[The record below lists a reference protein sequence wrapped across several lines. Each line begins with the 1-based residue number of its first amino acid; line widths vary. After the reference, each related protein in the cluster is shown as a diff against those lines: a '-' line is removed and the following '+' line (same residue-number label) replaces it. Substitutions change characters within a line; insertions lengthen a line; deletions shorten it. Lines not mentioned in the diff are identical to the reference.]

1 MISSIFKNSK
11 EKKVSTFIC
20 GDIQSCF
27 DSFMKVLEKAN
38 YNMKQDHLILAGD
51 IVNRGPKSLETI
63 DWVYQN
69 RKYIEITLGN
79 HDLHLI
85 GAFYGLRKLREND
98 TLQVILDSPK
108 AESYVDWLC
117 QQAFIIEKEDFIVCH
132 AGLYPML
139 PIDELMSLS
148 KKSEQLLKRSEY
160 TRGIFKRYFR

>member
-79 HDLHLI
+79 HDLHPIELSWKK
-85 GAFYGLRKLREND
+85 AKRK
-98 TLQVILDSPK
+98 
-108 AESYVDWLC
+108 
-117 QQAFIIEKEDFIVCH
+117 
-132 AGLYPML
+132 
-139 PIDELMSLS
+139 
-148 KKSEQLLKRSEY
+148 
-160 TRGIFKRYFR
+160 